1 MRRRLPH
8 ESEPLLAALTSW
20 IEWRYANSKESLL
33 LTSAPTSLP
42 SVLERWTN
50 SAVWRLAWQESGAA
64 ILYGLAPGGGPGKYF
79 LLQHDAV
86 NAHRQG
92 VFERLPDGTW
102 SLISGDSLEPEAR
115 KASVRRFARL
125 AA

>member
-1 MRRRLPH
+1 M
-8 ESEPLLAALTSW
+8 
-20 IEWRYANSKESLL
+20 
-33 LTSAPTSLP
+33 
-42 SVLERWTN
+42 
-50 SAVWRLAWQESGAA
+50 WRLAWQEGGAA
-64 ILYGLAPGGGPGKYF
+64 ILYGLAPGGGSGKYF

-92 VFERLPDGTW
+92 AFDRLPDGTW

-115 KASVRRFARL
+115 KARVGRDTRL